1 MADKAVSIDLIIK
14 SSAAA
19 SSLKDVKQSLK
30 DINDA
35 MFEVG
40 EGSEQFKKLGEAAK
54 ELKDK
59 IEDTNDAIQATGANK
74 FEAVAKFA
82 GAASGAITAVSGAM
96 GVLGI
101 DSENAQKSLAAVQSA
116 MAFSQ
121 GLQQLSELPKAFV
134 ALKGALGLTTAVQQT
149 KNIVDAEAVVVT
161 EGQVVATK
169 QLEVAQKSQGLASKI
184 AAGFQYALNLAM
196 SLNPIGLII
205 AGVAIL
211 VGVLFALKDKFKPIQ
226 MAFDAVAEGV
236 KFVIQGIKDAM
247 DWLGLSS
254 FAENEA
260 NEKKLKNIQKI
271 KDAQSEASDH
281 EIRMAKAA
289 GKDVEALEQKK
300 RKDVIDSN
308 KLAMAELLRHA
319 VATSNYTDEQKKQ
332 YKELADENKKMNED
346 IEEANI
352 KHDTKLKE
360 DAAKKKADD
369 DKKIADDL
377 QKQKDAAKA
386 KYEARVSETNN
397 LISVSKKSDE
407 DEELRLEKSELKK
420 LEIIEKRA
428 EAELTSQYNKSTKSI
443 EATNAYNNA
452 IKNLQE
458 KLEFDREA
466 IEKKFQDATIK
477 AEEEAEL
484 RLAKTS
490 QEKLNIV
497 FKRQQEELESQLK
510 ANSNNVIIT
519 AELNEQIR
527 LNKEKHIFEL
537 ENLDKADREKK
548 FADLLTDQ
556 EKIITDSETSL
567 SLKLAAL
574 DIENE
579 AIKSNQDLNDEQRAK
594 KLQENADRE
603 AAIRQTETNA
613 KLAQAQEVVNKLQRI
628 SDLAFSVKFAYMK
641 KGAKDE
647 ESVLRAQFK
656 INKALQLSTAII
668 SGISATINAFNN
680 GMKNPVPLLGP
691 ATATIY
697 AIGAAIMSAG
707 QIAKIAATQFD
718 TSSVSTT
725 VDNAPPSSLNAGAA
739 TATSN
744 SQPSTLLNPDGT
756 VNNQNTPT
764 PSPIQVYVVESD
776 ITSTQ
781 TQVAVVQNQMNFQ

>member
-30 DINDA
+30 DISDA

-40 EGSEQFKKLGEAAK
+40 EGSEQFNKLGEAAK

-59 IEDTNDAIQATGANK
+59 IEDTNDAIQATSANK
-74 FEAVAKFA
+74 FEAVASFA

-121 GLQQLSELPKAFV
+121 GLQQLSALPKAFV
-134 ALKGALGLTTAVQQT
+134 ALKGALGLTTVVQQT
-149 KNIVDAEAVVVT
+149 KNIVDAEAIVVT

-184 AAGFQYALNLAM
+184 ATGFQYALNLAM

-226 MAFDAVAEGV
+226 LYFDAIATGV
-236 KFVIQGIKDAM
+236 KLIIQGIKDAM

-300 RKDVIDSN
+300 RKDIIDSN

-319 VATSNYTDEQKKQ
+319 VATNNYTDEQKKQ

-397 LISVSKKSDE
+397 LISVSKKSDQ

-458 KLEFDREA
+458 KLEFDRDLA
-466 IEKKFQDATIK
+466 AQKFIDLSKKADDD
-477 AEEEAEL
+477 AEL
-484 RLAKTS
+484 RLAETE
-490 QEKLNIV
+490 QAKLKIIYD
-497 FKRQQEELESQLK
+497 RQQKELESQLI
-510 ANSNNVIIT
+510 ANQENV
-519 AELNEQIR
+519 EIR
-527 LNKEKHIFEL
+527 SSLQNLLTKNQKKYDADKEK
-537 ENLDKADREKK
+537 LDKADRQKS
-548 FADLLTDQ
+548 FDALLTDQ
-556 EKIITDSETSL
+556 EKIISDSASSL
-567 SLKLAAL
+567 DLKLEAL
-574 DIENE
+574 NIEHE
-579 AIKSNQDLNDEQRAK
+579 AIKLNQDLADEERIK
-594 KLQENADRE
+594 KLQENEDRKVAITKAARQSE
-603 AAIRQTETNA
+603 AKIAMDLAVTSIAGLQT
-613 KLAQAQEVVNKLQRI
+613 L
-628 SDLAFSVKFAYMK
+628 SDLAFASKLSKTK
-641 KGAKDE
+641 KGSKE
-647 ESVLRAQFK
+647 EEEVMRKQFK
-656 INKALQLSTAII
+656 INKALNLSTAII
-668 SGISATINAFNN
+668 NAAQAQLSILAQYPKLDGGFAMVAAMVGAGITSLA
-680 GMKNPVPLLGP
+680 
-691 ATATIY
+691 
-697 AIGAAIMSAG
+697 S
-707 QIAKIAATQFD
+707 IAKITATQFD
-718 TSSVSTT
+718 TTSAGG
-725 VDNAPPSSLNAGAA
+725 NEPPPNLNAGAA